1 MTDLDNST
9 PALQRVWRNA
19 PRWVMPLLVGSLAL
33 NLLVLGLAAGAA
45 WHLRFGQVAG
55 GGNLLGNL
63 VAYTQTLPDQRRR
76 ELAGVLPASLA
87 SINAREGQRLP
98 ELRPLR
104 QQLQI
109 ARRDM
114 MRQFSAD
121 PFDMAAFRAA
131 EAAAAKAESRL
142 RETADGLA
150 AELAQH
156 LTAAERAK
164 FLKSRDMRRGRGGP
178 RPPGDDDRPAR
189 SEPAKAP

>member
-9 PALQRVWRNA
+9 PAAKRIWRDA
-19 PRWVMPLLVGSLAL
+19 PRWVLALLVGSLAL

-45 WHLRFGQVAG
+45 WHVRFGQVAG

-76 ELAGVLPASLA
+76 ELARALPASLA
-87 SINAREGQRLP
+87 SIYAREGQRLP
-98 ELRPLR
+98 EVRALR
-104 QQLQI
+104 QQLQA
-109 ARRDM
+109 ARREM
-114 MRQFSAD
+114 MRQFAAD
-121 PFDMAAFRAA
+121 PFDMATFRAA

-150 AELAQH
+150 AELAQQ

-164 FLKSRDMRRGRGGP
+164 FLKSREMRRGRGP
-178 RPPGDDDRPAR
+178 RPLGDDDRPAKP
-189 SEPAKAP
+189 EPAKAP